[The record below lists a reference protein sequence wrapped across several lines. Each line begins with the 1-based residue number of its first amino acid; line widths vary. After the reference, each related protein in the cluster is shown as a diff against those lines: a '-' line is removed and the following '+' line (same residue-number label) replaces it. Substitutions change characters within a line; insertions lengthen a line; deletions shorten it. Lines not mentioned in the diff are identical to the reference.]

1 MRTQKTILN
10 LVYAL
15 GSSLLLMLLG
25 FATRRL
31 LVFNF
36 GNDITAA
43 SQVVDK
49 LFNFF
54 SIAEFGVGS
63 VISYRLY
70 EQIAAKDTE
79 KISKYMSMYKWAYR
93 AVGVVICVLAGI
105 GALALPW
112 IMPGVAS
119 IQTAYT
125 VYLLNTISTLSGY
138 FLVTRRLMYTCTQ
151 QGYLCTRID
160 FCFNVANYLARIA
173 IALWLPNYILYFG
186 VSILFNTGANL
197 VVAARYKKDFPEL
210 HEVKVTLRDFKD
222 LGIFHDLKYYLV
234 HRLSNTIYGSS
245 DTIVTSRMAGS
256 AMTANLGNYTTVSDS
271 ATNIGNKI
279 MDSFAA
285 AIGNIVYDKSAT
297 ANAHDK
303 QVFWGLDL
311 FSYFFGSFVATAY
324 LCLFQPFISLWMG
337 SDRLLP
343 LGFVIVFSLNEYV
356 GWNHRM
362 LGSYRAVLGHFEQDQ
377 WFMVASAATNLILSF
392 ALFPAFGGYR
402 CGPLHHVGGAR
413 HCGLPPVYAR
423 QRLAL
428 PAGAGG
434 ASCHPCGTYGR
445 QLPRVRPVVRRYS
458 GAAGA
463 GCCGLH
469 PA

>member
-197 VVAARYKKDFPEL
+197 VVAARYKKDFPNC
-210 HEVKVTLRDFKD
+210 TR
-222 LGIFHDLKYYLV
+222 
-234 HRLSNTIYGSS
+234 S
-245 DTIVTSRMAGS
+245 
-256 AMTANLGNYTTVSDS
+256 
-271 ATNIGNKI
+271 
-279 MDSFAA
+279 
-285 AIGNIVYDKSAT
+285 
-297 ANAHDK
+297 
-303 QVFWGLDL
+303 
-311 FSYFFGSFVATAY
+311 
-324 LCLFQPFISLWMG
+324 
-337 SDRLLP
+337 RLLCGISRILASSMTSSITWFTACP
-343 LGFVIVFSLNEYV
+343 TPFTAHPIPSSPAV
-356 GWNHRM
+356 W
-362 LGSYRAVLGHFEQDQ
+362 RA
-377 WFMVASAATNLILSF
+377 
-392 ALFPAFGGYR
+392 AL
-402 CGPLHHVGGAR
+402 
-413 HCGLPPVYAR
+413 
-423 QRLAL
+423 
-428 PAGAGG
+428 
-434 ASCHPCGTYGR
+434 
-445 QLPRVRPVVRRYS
+445 
-458 GAAGA
+458 
-463 GCCGLH
+463 
-469 PA
+469 

>member
-119 IQTAYT
+119 IQTA
-125 VYLLNTISTLSGY
+125 
-138 FLVTRRLMYTCTQ
+138 RRLMYTCTQ

-210 HEVKVTLRDFKD
+210 HR
-222 LGIFHDLKYYLV
+222 LGYL
-234 HRLSNTIYGSS
+234 
-245 DTIVTSRMAGS
+245 D
-256 AMTANLGNYTTVSDS
+256 
-271 ATNIGNKI
+271 
-279 MDSFAA
+279 
-285 AIGNIVYDKSAT
+285 
-297 ANAHDK
+297 
-303 QVFWGLDL
+303 
-311 FSYFFGSFVATAY
+311 
-324 LCLFQPFISLWMG
+324 
-337 SDRLLP
+337 
-343 LGFVIVFSLNEYV
+343 
-356 GWNHRM
+356 
-362 LGSYRAVLGHFEQDQ
+362 
-377 WFMVASAATNLILSF
+377 
-392 ALFPAFGGYR
+392 
-402 CGPLHHVGGAR
+402 
-413 HCGLPPVYAR
+413 
-423 QRLAL
+423 
-428 PAGAGG
+428 
-434 ASCHPCGTYGR
+434 
-445 QLPRVRPVVRRYS
+445 
-458 GAAGA
+458 
-463 GCCGLH
+463 
-469 PA
+469 

>member
-1 MRTQKTILN
+1 MPRRVGSLDPAAFCALTLSKHLGEHLIAYTKTILN

-197 VVAARYKKDFPEL
+197 VVAARYKKDFL
-210 HEVKVTLRDFKD
+210 NCTR
-222 LGIFHDLKYYLV
+222 
-234 HRLSNTIYGSS
+234 S
-245 DTIVTSRMAGS
+245 
-256 AMTANLGNYTTVSDS
+256 
-271 ATNIGNKI
+271 
-279 MDSFAA
+279 
-285 AIGNIVYDKSAT
+285 
-297 ANAHDK
+297 
-303 QVFWGLDL
+303 
-311 FSYFFGSFVATAY
+311 
-324 LCLFQPFISLWMG
+324 
-337 SDRLLP
+337 RLLCGISRI
-343 LGFVIVFSLNEYV
+343 LASSMTSSIT
-356 GWNHRM
+356 
-362 LGSYRAVLGHFEQDQ
+362 
-377 WFMVASAATNLILSF
+377 WFTACPTPF
-392 ALFPAFGGYR
+392 
-402 CGPLHHVGGAR
+402 
-413 HCGLPPVYAR
+413 
-423 QRLAL
+423 
-428 PAGAGG
+428 
-434 ASCHPCGTYGR
+434 T
-445 QLPRVRPVVRRYS
+445 VRPIPSSPAVWR
-458 GAAGA
+458 AA
-463 GCCGLH
+463 L
-469 PA
+469 

>member
-1 MRTQKTILN
+1 MRTRKTILN

-125 VYLLNTISTLSGY
+125 VYPVAKLIAGY
-138 FLVTRRLMYTCTQ
+138 W
-151 QGYLCTRID
+151 D
-160 FCFNVANYLARIA
+160 
-173 IALWLPNYILYFG
+173 
-186 VSILFNTGANL
+186 
-197 VVAARYKKDFPEL
+197 
-210 HEVKVTLRDFKD
+210 
-222 LGIFHDLKYYLV
+222 
-234 HRLSNTIYGSS
+234 
-245 DTIVTSRMAGS
+245 VTSGS
-256 AMTANLGNYTTVSDS
+256 ITLGGHELKDMPLSEIADQISY
-271 ATNIGNKI
+271 
-279 MDSFAA
+279 
-285 AIGNIVYDKSAT
+285 
-297 ANAHDK
+297 
-303 QVFWGLDL
+303 VFG
-311 FSYFFGSFVATAY
+311 
-324 LCLFQPFISLWMG
+324 
-337 SDRLLP
+337 
-343 LGFVIVFSLNEYV
+343 
-356 GWNHRM
+356 
-362 LGSYRAVLGHFEQDQ
+362 
-377 WFMVASAATNLILSF
+377 
-392 ALFPAFGGYR
+392 
-402 CGPLHHVGGAR
+402 
-413 HCGLPPVYAR
+413 
-423 QRLAL
+423 
-428 PAGAGG
+428 
-434 ASCHPCGTYGR
+434 
-445 QLPRVRPVVRRYS
+445 
-458 GAAGA
+458 
-463 GCCGLH
+463 
-469 PA
+469 

>member
-234 HRLSNTIYGSS
+234 HRLSNTIYGSPPCRTAPPTS
-245 DTIVTSRMAGS
+245 AIKSWTALPQPSAISCTINPPRPTPMINRCSGGWICS
-256 AMTANLGNYTTVSDS
+256 A
-271 ATNIGNKI
+271 I
-279 MDSFAA
+279 F
-285 AIGNIVYDKSAT
+285 
-297 ANAHDK
+297 
-303 QVFWGLDL
+303 
-311 FSYFFGSFVATAY
+311 
-324 LCLFQPFISLWMG
+324 
-337 SDRLLP
+337 
-343 LGFVIVFSLNEYV
+343 
-356 GWNHRM
+356 
-362 LGSYRAVLGHFEQDQ
+362 
-377 WFMVASAATNLILSF
+377 SAALWQRHISACSSRLSACGWAVTACCRW
-392 ALFPAFGGYR
+392 ALLLCSA
-402 CGPLHHVGGAR
+402 
-413 HCGLPPVYAR
+413 
-423 QRLAL
+423 
-428 PAGAGG
+428 
-434 ASCHPCGTYGR
+434 
-445 QLPRVRPVVRRYS
+445 
-458 GAAGA
+458 
-463 GCCGLH
+463 
-469 PA
+469 